1 MEFLYRESAN
11 ISDNE
16 LIELNELLV
25 DYKAFL
31 CRVAER
37 EGYADKESSINLP
50 FDEGLLRDVL
60 AVSEAKRA
68 KGTSVL
74 KYIVVIGIGGSNL
87 GTKAVYDSIYG
98 SVDQF
103 EPDRFPKLLFADT
116 NDPQLIA
123 KLTNFLVSHIE
134 DPSQFVVNSI
144 SKSGGTTETIANTEF
159 IVGALRERFGDAV
172 YERMVVTSDDDS
184 PLWASA
190 VEKGITALS
199 IPKNVGGRFS
209 VFSSVG
215 LFPLALLG
223 LDVGA
228 LREGAQTMRQL
239 CLNEPIETNP
249 AMLSAAILFSHFKKG
264 KTINDNFIF
273 HPELESLGKW
283 YRQLMGESIGKE
295 KDMDGKI
302 VHTGI
307 TPRVSIGSTDLHSVG
322 QLYLGGPKDK
332 TTTFI
337 STKRAK
343 STTLMPSE
351 RVFPNLIESLHDKSL
366 DQIMRAI
373 LEGTKIAYL
382 ENKLPFMEVVLEG
395 ISEYS
400 LGEFLQFKM
409 IEMMYLG
416 SLLRVNAFDQPNVE
430 SYKLATKRILEEE
443 LGI

>member
-16 LIELNELLV
+16 LAELNELLV
-25 DYKAFL
+25 DYKAYL
-31 CRVAER
+31 IGVAKSG
-37 EGYADKESSINLP
+37 GYEDKESSINLP
-50 FDEGLLRDVL
+50 SDEALLCDVL
-60 AVSEAKRA
+60 AVSEAKGGRE
-68 KGTSVL
+68 L

-87 GTKAVYDSIYG
+87 GTKAVYDSLYG
-98 SVDQF
+98 NVDQF

-116 NDPQLIA
+116 NDPQWIA
-123 KLTNFLVSHIE
+123 KMTDFLVTSVQ
-134 DPSQFVVNSI
+134 DPCQFVVNSI

-172 YERMVVTSDDDS
+172 LERMVVTSDDES
-184 PLWASA
+184 PLWKSA
-190 VEKGITALS
+190 KELGITVLS

-223 LDVGA
+223 LDVKALRKGA
-228 LREGAQTMRQL
+228 LTMRER
-239 CLNEPIETNP
+239 CLNEPIATNP

-295 KDMDGKI
+295 KDMDGNI

-322 QLYLGGPKDK
+322 QLYLGGPQDK

-337 STKRAK
+337 SAKRVP
-343 STTLMPSE
+343 STTLMPQN
-351 RVFPNLIESLHDKSL
+351 RLFPNLIESLHDKSL

-382 ENKLPFMEVVLEG
+382 KNKLPFMEVILED
-395 ISEYS
+395 ISEHS

-416 SLLRVNAFDQPNVE
+416 NLMRVNAFDQPNVE
-430 SYKLATKRILEEE
+430 SYKIATRRILEEE
-443 LGI
+443 MK

>member
-1 MEFLYRESAN
+1 MEFLYRSSAN
-11 ISDNE
+11 ISDSD

-25 DYKAFL
+25 DYKAHL
-31 CRVAER
+31 VRVAKR
-37 EGYADKESSINLP
+37 GGYEDKESSINLP
-50 FDEGLLRDVL
+50 VDEVLLRDVL
-60 AVSEAKRA
+60 AASEAKSERE
-68 KGTSVL
+68 L
-74 KYIVVIGIGGSNL
+74 KYIIVIGIGGSNL
-87 GTKAVYDSIYG
+87 GTKAIYDSLYG
-98 SVDQF
+98 FFDQF
-103 EPDRFPKLLFADT
+103 EPDRFPKVLFADT
-116 NDPQLIA
+116 NDPKTIT
-123 KLTNFLVSHIE
+123 KLTDFLVTHIQ
-134 DPSQFVVNSI
+134 DPSEFVVNSI

-159 IVGALRERFGDAV
+159 IVGALRERFGDTV
-172 YERMVVTSDDDS
+172 YERMVVTSDTGS
-184 PLWASA
+184 PLWTSA
-190 VEKGITALS
+190 VERGITALS

-223 LDVGA
+223 LDVRA
-228 LREGAQTMRQL
+228 LREGARAMRKR
-239 CLNEPIETNP
+239 CLSEPIQTNP
-249 AMLSAAILFSHFKKG
+249 AMLSAIILFSHLKKG

-295 KDMDGKI
+295 KDWDGNI

-322 QLYLGGPKDK
+322 QLYLGGPQDK

-337 STKRAK
+337 STKRVA
-343 STTLMPSE
+343 STTLMP
-351 RVFPNLIESLHDKSL
+351 RRRLFPNLIESLHDKSL

-382 ENKLPFMEVVLEG
+382 KNKLPFMEVILPD
-395 ISEYS
+395 ISEHS

-430 SYKLATKRILEEE
+430 LYKIETKRILEEE
-443 LGI
+443 MS